1 MLDLDDLLRS
11 FGDDA
16 PSGMDLEYDADYTA
30 LTLLNQPGEERVIGD
45 AVIPAEDPDF
55 AEVEAAAVSLL
66 GRTKDLRIA
75 IVLANAT
82 LRTGGI
88 LAFEPAL
95 AYIRRS
101 LEGYWDSVH
110 PQLDAEDDNDPT
122 MRVNAVIGLTDRDGI
137 LGSLRLAALTES
149 RAFGRFSL
157 RDVQIAEGEI
167 SAPAGMD
174 SIPTPQIVSA
184 AFQDTDPSHIE
195 AIVTALN
202 ACLEHVTAINSVF
215 DDHIGSLGPD
225 LDPLQET
232 LREIKKR
239 ISAHVETFLSEADLE
254 IEDSGEMDG
263 ASVPSS
269 TSVLP
274 PSVSSGAIHSPED
287 VKRSID
293 RIIDYYARHEPSS
306 PVPLLLTRAR
316 RLISAD
322 FFTIMQDMAPQGV
335 ENVALIGGIEE
346 IDN

>member
-30 LTLLNQPGEERVIGD
+30 LTRLNRPGEERVIGD

-75 IVLANAT
+75 IMLANAA

-88 LAFEPAL
+88 LAFEPVL

-101 LEGYWDSVH
+101 LEGYWESVH

-122 MRVNAVIGLTDRDGI
+122 MRVNAAIGLTDRDGI

-174 SIPTPQIVSA
+174 SVPTPQIVSA
-184 AFQDTDPSHIE
+184 AFRDTDPSHIE

-202 ACLEHVTAINSVF
+202 ACLEHVKAISSVF
-215 DDHIGSLGPD
+215 DEQIGSLGPD
-225 LDPLQET
+225 LDPLQEI
-232 LREIKKR
+232 LREIKRR
-239 ISAHVETFLSEADLE
+239 ISAHAETFLSEADLE
-254 IEDSGEMDG
+254 IEDSADMDG
-263 ASVPSS
+263 ASVPASS
-269 TSVLP
+269 A
-274 PSVSSGAIHSPED
+274 SSGAIHSPED
-287 VKRSID
+287 VKRAID
-293 RIIDYYARHEPSS
+293 RIVDYYARHEPSS

-322 FFTIMQDMAPQGV
+322 FFTIMRDMAPQGV

-346 IDN
+346 IDD